1 MKEVLEKIFTV
12 NLGVKDWDRVLVFT
26 DLIREDE
33 TISGDERQKREALRR
48 IARDAAEA
56 GKRFCNTIYIEFP
69 SVGSHGAEPPVELW
83 EVAFGPHIIWH
94 MKDRKVFEKILAKKA
109 DEGDMKVAGAI
120 VREYSDDAPSAVI
133 ALSNYSTSHTKF
145 RDLLTRC
152 AGTRYAS
159 MPLFEESMLKG
170 AMTVDWSL
178 LKERTERVASLL
190 NGGDNVHISTP
201 NGTSISFS
209 IKGRMADSDTGILTK
224 PGSFGNLPAGE
235 AYLAPLEGT
244 AQGTLVL
251 DWAPT
256 RKLKSH
262 ITLKVQDG
270 KVVKVRGDE
279 EFADDLRVKIEK
291 NPLFGNIAEL
301 GIGTNDKASRPD
313 NILETEKILGTIHI
327 ALGDNSGF
335 GGKVRVP
342 FHQDF
347 IFFKPTVEVEKDGE
361 KIVILKDGEPQF
373 Y

>member
-12 NLGVKDWDRVLVFT
+12 NLGVKSRERVLVFT

-33 TISGDERQKREALRR
+33 TISDDERVRRETLRR
-48 IARDAAEA
+48 IAQDVAEI
-56 GKRFCNTIYIEFP
+56 GKKFCTTIHVEFQ

-83 EVAFGPHIIWH
+83 EAAFGPHIIWH

-145 RDLLTRC
+145 RELLTVY
-152 AGTRYAS
+152 AGARYAS
-159 MPLFEESMLKG
+159 MPLFEESMLEG

-178 LKERTERVASLL
+178 LKERTEKVAYLL
-190 NGGDNVHISTP
+190 NGGDSVHISTP
-201 NGTSISFS
+201 NGTSITFS
-209 IKGRMADSDTGILTK
+209 IKGRKADADTGILTDV
-224 PGSFGNLPAGE
+224 GAFGNLPAGE
-235 AYLAPLEGT
+235 AYLAPVEGT

-251 DWAPT
+251 EWAPT
-256 RKLKSH
+256 RKLKNPV
-262 ITLKVQDG
+262 TLKVQGG
-270 KVVKVRGDE
+270 KVVKVAGDE
-279 EFADDLRVKIEK
+279 EFADDLRGKIEK

-301 GIGTNDKASRPD
+301 GIGTNEKASRPD

-335 GGKVRVP
+335 GGKVKVP

-347 IFFKPTVEVEKDGE
+347 VFFKPTVEVEKGGA

-373 Y
+373 